1 MLNRQTVRNSLV
13 ELLPNTIVFGTV
25 NVPHCPFNA
34 VSKARKMLGRSRH
47 KRLELS
53 SSLLGLLAKIK
64 V

>member
-1 MLNRQTVRNSLV
+1 MMNRQTVRNSIV
-13 ELLPNTIVFGTV
+13 ELLPNTIGTV

-34 VSKARKMLGRSRH
+34 VSKARKILGRSGH
-47 KRLELS
+47 KRPELS